1 MIFSFHL
8 QLPLTPKTWGSK
20 KWSCT
25 TSIHFLAELPVFI
38 HINIKK
44 EKIFQIKTSQVL
56 CHPFFF
62 LFFLF
67 FKFQPQ
73 FFGDCLQIRLKV
85 LIYWIRLNNKE
96 CCALLRYGTRWLSK
110 SHVALEKMFLGWCFT
125 FGTCRC
131 RDISQLWSLEVQDFI
146 ELWYQITVINVP
158 RQCPKKNFRGKKR
171 KPKKNRQLQM

>member
-8 QLPLTPKTWGSK
+8 QLPLPPKIWGSK

-25 TSIHFLAELPVFI
+25 TSIHFLAEVPVFI

-44 EKIFQIKTSQVL
+44 GENISDKNFTSVV
-56 CHPFFF
+56 PSVF
-62 LFFLF
+62 LFFLSF

-73 FFGDCLQIRLKV
+73 FFGDCLQIRLKI

-96 CCALLRYGTRWLSK
+96 CCALLCYVTRWLSK
-110 SHVALEKMFLGWCFT
+110 SLVALGEMFLGCCFN

-131 RDISQLWSLEVQDFI
+131 RDRSQLWSLEVQDFI

-158 RQCPKKNFRGKKR
+158 RQCPRINFRGEKR
-171 KPKKNRQLQM
+171 K